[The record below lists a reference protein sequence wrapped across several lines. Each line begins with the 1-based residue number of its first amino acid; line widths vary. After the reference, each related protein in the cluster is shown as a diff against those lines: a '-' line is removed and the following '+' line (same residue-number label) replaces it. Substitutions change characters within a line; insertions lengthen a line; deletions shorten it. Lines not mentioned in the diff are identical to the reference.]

1 MGQKK
6 RNEKPNNHNLD
17 SFAQPWT
24 MVARALAPRPQIPSQ
39 LLYAPANLVALTCRL
54 DPCLAGDHARPARA
68 RCQRAQPSPHSAVGA
83 RRSTASVLQLQQASR
98 HPPSMI

>member
-17 SFAQPWT
+17 SFAQPWP
-24 MVARALAPRPQIPSQ
+24 VPRPQIPSQ

-54 DPCLAGDHARPARA
+54 DPCLAGDYARPRPA
-68 RCQRAQPSPHSAVGA
+68 
-83 RRSTASVLQLQQASR
+83 
-98 HPPSMI
+98 

>member
-54 DPCLAGDHARPARA
+54 DPCLAGDYDRPAPA
-68 RCQRAQPSPHSAVGA
+68 RRHHTQPSPHSVVGA
-83 RRSTASVLQLQQASR
+83 WRLAADVLQLQQASR
-98 HPPSMI
+98 HAPSMI